1 MKLVNDAASWWRWH
15 SSRVF
20 ALLAVLPVVWAS
32 SPDLQ
37 AMIPPK
43 WAASLGAA
51 ISLLGLVGR
60 VVKQG
65 ADADAPETVHV
76 PQPFDSDT
84 NPKG

>member
-1 MKLVNDAASWWRWH
+1 MKLVNDAANWWKWH

-20 ALLAVLPVVWAS
+20 ALLAVAPVVWAS

-51 ISLLGLVGR
+51 ISVLGLIGR

-65 ADADAPETVHV
+65 ADDGAPGPVHV
-76 PQPFDSDT
+76 PQPFDSQTPD
-84 NPKG
+84 KG

>member
-1 MKLVNDAASWWRWH
+1 MRLVADAAQWWRWH

-43 WAASLGAA
+43 WAASIGAG

-65 ADADAPETVHV
+65 ADPVTPTV
-76 PQPFDSDT
+76 PQPFDSQTPD
-84 NPKG
+84 KG